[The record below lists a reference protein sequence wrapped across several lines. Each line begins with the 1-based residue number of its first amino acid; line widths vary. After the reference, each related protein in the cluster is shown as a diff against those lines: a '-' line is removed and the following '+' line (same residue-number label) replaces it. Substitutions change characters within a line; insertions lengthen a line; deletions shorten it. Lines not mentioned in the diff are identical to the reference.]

1 MSESADRE
9 MAAVVVDHLIH
20 LIATVSPGAKK
31 GSTAPYT
38 YADLLLVEAGERQ
51 PRTLANAFRDPV
63 QARVQAAV
71 SALASHLE
79 NLDAA
84 YGAGEAR
91 RMLTVASAALPG
103 ADRLPLADLAAWAA
117 GAVRGGEAGS

>member
-1 MSESADRE
+1 MAALIGRHADEELPVLDLHRIGAEIDEWLSESADRE

-51 PRTLANAFRDPV
+51 PRTLANAFRD
-63 QARVQAAV
+63 
-71 SALASHLE
+71 H
-79 NLDAA
+79 
-84 YGAGEAR
+84 AG
-91 RMLTVASAALPG
+91 VASDMEVSSANATG
-103 ADRLPLADLAAWAA
+103 ARILSTD
-117 GAVRGGEAGS
+117 